1 MPQASPKRPR
11 HSFAWSRDV
20 SPFRYYSGG
29 QLLVNGWQ
37 LADGLILLV
46 AAVVLV
52 AIGVVGFRR
61 RDVAV

>member
-1 MPQASPKRPR
+1 M
-11 HSFAWSRDV
+11 SRDV

-29 QLLVNGWQ
+29 QPLVNGWQ
-37 LADGLILLV
+37 LADGLVLLL